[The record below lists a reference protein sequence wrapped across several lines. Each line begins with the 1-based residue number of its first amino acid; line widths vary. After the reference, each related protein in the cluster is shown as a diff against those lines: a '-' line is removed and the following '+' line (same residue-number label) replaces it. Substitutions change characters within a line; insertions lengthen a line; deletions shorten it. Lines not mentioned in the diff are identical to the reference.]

1 MTLVEIHG
9 RLANTALFFTLAMA
23 VWGLFRYF
31 RKQGL
36 DGSYWGALIIGEIL
50 YLVQGALGAYLFFS
64 GAGNLTGRYIHI
76 LYGVVS
82 VLVVPSV
89 FAFTR
94 GEGEGER
101 RVQLVYAVALLFL
114 VGILLRAQATAG

>member
-1 MTLVEIHG
+1 MTLVEVHG

-36 DGSYWGALIIGEIL
+36 DSSYWGALIIGEIL

-64 GAGNLTGRYIHI
+64 GVGNLTGRYIHI

-82 VLVVPSV
+82 VLVIPSV

-114 VGILLRAQATAG
+114 VGILIRARATAG

>member
-1 MTLVEIHG
+1 MSLVEIHG
-9 RLANTALFFTLAMA
+9 RLANTALFFTLALA
-23 VWGLFRYF
+23 LWGLFRYF

-36 DGSYWGALIIGEIL
+36 DSSYWGALIIGEVV

-64 GAGNLTGRYIHI
+64 GVGNLTGRYIHI
-76 LYGVVS
+76 LYGVTS
-82 VLVVPSV
+82 LLVIPAV

-101 RVQLVYAVALLFL
+101 RVQLVYALALLFL
-114 VGILLRAQATAG
+114 VGIMLRAQMTAG